1 MRKDGHIWDTIEVK
15 RKKKGLQTAQLR
27 VEGLMANQSLKIRLT
42 ELDFDMN
49 QRIRE

>member
-1 MRKDGHIWDTIEVK
+1 MVIFGIQLKSKE
-15 RKKKGLQTAQLR
+15 KKGLQTAQLR
-27 VEGLMANQSLKIRLT
+27 VEGLMANQSLKIRPT